1 LHRRAQSLLIG
12 GAMQV
17 QNTIATQPEISAPRL
32 RRVLVADDN
41 QDAGETLAM
50 LLRLDGHEVHVA
62 TDGLQ
67 AVEMFAREQP
77 DVAILD
83 IGMPGLSG
91 HEAARRIREL
101 CGGRAVTLIAV
112 TGWGQKADKDRAAAS
127 GFDHHF
133 TKPVEPTLLSALL
146 QK

>member
-1 LHRRAQSLLIG
+1 VI
-12 GAMQV
+12 
-17 QNTIATQPEISAPRL
+17 
-32 RRVLVADDN
+32 LVADDN
-41 QDAGETLAM
+41 RDAGETLAM

-62 TDGLQ
+62 TNGLE
-67 AVEMFAREQP
+67 AIDMYTRVHP

-91 HEAARRIREL
+91 HEVARRIRAGDSEH
-101 CGGRAVTLIAV
+101 RVKLIAV

-133 TKPVEPTLLSALL
+133 TKPVEPSALSALL
-146 QK
+146 NQ